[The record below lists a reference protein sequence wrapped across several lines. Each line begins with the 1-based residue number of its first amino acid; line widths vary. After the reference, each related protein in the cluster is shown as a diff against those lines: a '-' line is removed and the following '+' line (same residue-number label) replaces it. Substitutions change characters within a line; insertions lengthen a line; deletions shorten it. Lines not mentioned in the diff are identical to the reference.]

1 MWSALVGVY
10 HSVNC
15 PLVIWCDLVCFVT
28 IHLVVSFIS
37 SSPNMCTF
45 WYGLISCPFLL
56 VAYLLIISVVCTKLV
71 IILNNKNGRPCIL
84 LIIFVVFWTKCRVL
98 DNKSNSVMI
107 NCNNNDKWVEQFFF
121 LIHKKPRN
129 SDVVQQ
135 FFGYCGIF
143 HCLFQNCDPL
153 VPKLT
158 HINKAAF

>member
-121 LIHKKPRN
+121 FDSQEAKKLRCSPAILWVLWN
-129 SDVVQQ
+129 ISLS
-135 FFGYCGIF
+135 F
-143 HCLFQNCDPL
+143 
-153 VPKLT
+153 PKLWSIGPKT
-158 HINKAAF
+158 NTYK